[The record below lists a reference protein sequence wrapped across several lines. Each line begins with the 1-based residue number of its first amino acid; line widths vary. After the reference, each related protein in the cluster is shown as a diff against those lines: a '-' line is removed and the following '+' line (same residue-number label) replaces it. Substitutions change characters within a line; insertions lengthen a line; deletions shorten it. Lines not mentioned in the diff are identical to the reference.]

1 MRRGIR
7 FWALLLALL
16 FVWAPALAEYRFS
29 EDVDGI
35 DLAADSVFMLEVYSA
50 RREKIAVGSGFVAF
64 DASLLVTNYHVIQDA
79 AYVVAVSENN
89 KSYPVYR
96 VCALD
101 EVKDLAILQFEQKP
115 GVSPLPLNARDP
127 LKRAQPV
134 VVISSPA
141 GLMNTVSLGNI
152 SAFYNRENKHW
163 IQFTAP
169 ISSGSS
175 GGALLNDR
183 GEVIGVVTAT
193 YASAQNVNMA
203 VRIQDLEAL
212 YKRWDGRTTARLDS
226 SGTVAVMSSL
236 PVSEQQDAGV
246 VWITRSGKKYHS
258 TPTCSHMRS
267 PVEISLVE
275 AIANGYE
282 PCGKCFK

>member
-175 GGALLNDR
+175 GGALLNDE
-183 GEVIGVVTAT
+183 GEVIGITTAT

-203 VRIQDLEAL
+203 VKAEEVIRL
-212 YKRWDGRTTARLDS
+212 YNKWDKRTTSQIGNMRGYSYPSASQAKD
-226 SGTVAVMSSL
+226 T
-236 PVSEQQDAGV
+236 SEENV
-246 VWITRSGKKYHS
+246 VWVTAGGKKYHS
-258 TPTCSHMRS
+258 NPNCSKMRS
-267 PVEISLVE
+267 PIQMDLLE
-275 AIANGYE
+275 AIEKGYE